1 MNKNDKKNE
10 AIRLRSSAEQMA
22 KWTLVHPMQGESDA
36 QKLLHELQVHHI
48 ELEMQNAE
56 LRRSQH
62 EIEIALKKVADLNE
76 NLKQSIIEK
85 EAIQNIDE
93 SVKHALL
100 ASINNEILEPI
111 SVIKKLCNQL
121 RYSDIDSKLAEQLDL
136 LEMASLKLLKS
147 INSF

>member
-22 KWTLVHPMQGESDA
+22 RWTLVHPMQGESDA

-76 NLKQSIIEK
+76 NLKQSINEK

-93 SVKHALL
+93 SVKRALL

-121 RYSDIDSKLAEQLDL
+121 QYSDIDSKLAEQLDV

>member
-121 RYSDIDSKLAEQLDL
+121 QYSDIDSKLAEQLDL

>member
-93 SVKHALL
+93 SVKRALL

-121 RYSDIDSKLAEQLDL
+121 QYSDIDSKLAEQLDL